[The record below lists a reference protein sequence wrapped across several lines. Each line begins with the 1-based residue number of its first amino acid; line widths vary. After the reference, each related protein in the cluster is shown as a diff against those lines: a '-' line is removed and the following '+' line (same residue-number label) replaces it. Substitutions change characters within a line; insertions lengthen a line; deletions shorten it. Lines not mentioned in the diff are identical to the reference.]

1 MFEESWLV
9 NYNTDNFFYLK
20 GVVDKLFSDL
30 SLQINY
36 NAENDSNYSHKLSIN
51 KGKETIGFMCELN
64 KKILNKYS
72 LDTKIYYAEIDI
84 SKIDISKINT
94 KYKEVS
100 KFPSSRRDV
109 SMILDSKINFDEI
122 KRLSFSVDK
131 NILKEVNLFDVYQDK
146 SMGNDKKSYAISFMF
161 NDFKKTLTDKH
172 IDQVMK
178 KIIDGFIK
186 ELNAQIRD
194 K

>member
-1 MFEESWLV
+1 M
-9 NYNTDNFFYLK
+9 
-20 GVVDKLFSDL
+20 
-30 SLQINY
+30 
-36 NAENDSNYSHKLSIN
+36 
-51 KGKETIGFMCELN
+51 
-64 KKILNKYS
+64 LNKYS
-72 LDTKIYYAEIDI
+72 LDTKVYYAEIDI
-84 SKIDISKINT
+84 SKIDVSKINT

-122 KRLSFSVDK
+122 KRLSFSVNK
-131 NILKEVNLFDVYQDK
+131 NILKEVNLFDVYKDK
-146 SMGNDKKSYAISFMF
+146 SIGNDKKSYAVSFMF
-161 NDFKKTLTDKH
+161 NDYRKTLTDKH

-178 KIIDGFIK
+178 KIMDKFIK